1 MKQASLLIVFC
12 ALFSLSAVAQST
24 APVEK
29 KTQRITITTKKV
41 DDNGQTV
48 METYIAEGEN
58 PEEILAKMAIDPE
71 VMQEVKVENQTITT
85 KGERLFLVRS
95 AGDNTV
101 IEGTLDDPNMEIEA
115 DEIII
120 IRNVEE
126 GSGLTE
132 SKKIMT
138 VYADDTQPRVHTF
151 RRGYDQKTNCAALG
165 VYIGHNEEVFGAKI
179 SALIDKGG
187 AIEAGMKQGD
197 VIKKIDEFEVTDFSS
212 LYFALSHFRG
222 GDVVDVRYER
232 EGQYYTVK
240 TNLKDWS
247 QLPGHEFRARTDC
260 GEPTIIKEEETP
272 TDDGDQLSGLHE
284 FQALE
289 LQDARI
295 FPNPS
300 DGEFVLSFTAEPRP
314 FFVSITD
321 TNGKVVFHDKSDN
334 GTGYYNRKIDIK
346 SLPTGN
352 YIISVTQDDKVFT
365 QQIAKQ

>member
-12 ALFSLSAVAQST
+12 ALFSLSAAAQAT

-41 DDNGQTV
+41 DDKGQTV

-71 VMQEVKVENQTITT
+71 VMQQAKVENQTITT

-101 IEGTLDDPNMEIEA
+101 IEGTLNDDHVEVEA
-115 DEIII
+115 DKIIV

-138 VYADDTQPRVHTF
+138 VYTDHAPRAYGF
-151 RRGYDQKTNCAALG
+151 RTGNDQKSNCAALG
-165 VYIGHNEEVFGAKI
+165 VYVGYSEDVFGAKI
-179 SALIDKGG
+179 SGLIEKGG
-187 AIEAGMKQGD
+187 AVEAGMKQGD

-212 LYFALSHFRG
+212 LYFALSHYRG

-232 EGQYYTVK
+232 DGNYHTVK
-240 TNLKDWS
+240 ATLKDWS

-260 GEPTIIKEEETP
+260 GEPLTIEEEEIHP
-272 TDDGDQLSGLHE
+272 DNVDELSGLHE

-300 DGEFVLSFTAEPRP
+300 DGEFVLSFTAQPRP

-321 TNGKVVFHDKSDN
+321 TNGKVVFHDKTDN

-352 YIISVTQDDKVFT
+352 YILSVTQDNKVFT